1 MKRINILL
9 LLLAFSTYGCSSGSD
24 AAKALR
30 NEKVTNKDE
39 FFIRKQDPLSVPP
52 NFESLPQPRSMSQ
65 KENKEG
71 IEKILDISK
80 SEEIATSSTSTERS
94 ILKEIKE

>member
-9 LLLAFSTYGCSSGSD
+9 LLLAFSTYGCSSGGD

-80 SEEIATSSTSTERS
+80 KEEIATSSSSTEKS

>member
-1 MKRINILL
+1 MKKINLL
-9 LLLAFSTYGCSSGSD
+9 LLLLIFSTYGCSSASD

-30 NEKVTNKDE
+30 NEKVNNKDE
-39 FFIRKQDPLSVPP
+39 FFIRKQDPLSIPP
-52 NFESLPQPRSMSQ
+52 NFESLPQPRSMSK

-71 IEKILDISK
+71 KEKILDISSSK
-80 SEEIATSSTSTERS
+80 ENKTSSSSTEAS